1 MKDKNSILNK
11 NIFLAISA
19 LIVIFIFDTF
29 TPRGHLDWVL
39 YIILLLYLSI
49 RINKTQIIIIGV
61 ASIVFLFLGF
71 FLSPEGI
78 KYSFALYNRFVG
90 VVVLSIIIWVAMR
103 LKSDNEKILETLKE
117 KETLIKE
124 THHRIKN
131 NLQLIISLLNLQT
144 LQTDDKQIHFHL
156 NESKNRIK
164 SISLIH
170 EKLHS
175 SKSLSD
181 VNIKEYLTELIQELV
196 KTYNTYSV
204 KIDLNLEIE
213 SLEINSKT
221 AISIGLIVNELCTN
235 SLKYA
240 FVNRTDGI
248 ISLCLKNEKRELRKL
263 VYSDNGVGLPKDF
276 DFSQTNTLGM
286 QLLRSFVGQI
296 NGRMKINQQ
305 NGLEYVFTFPG
316 NTEIDYE

>member
-240 FVNRTDGI
+240 FINRTDGI
-248 ISLCLKNEKRELRKL
+248 ISLCLN
-263 VYSDNGVGLPKDF
+263 
-276 DFSQTNTLGM
+276 
-286 QLLRSFVGQI
+286 
-296 NGRMKINQQ
+296 
-305 NGLEYVFTFPG
+305 LENWYIAITAWGF
-316 NTEIDYE
+316 

>member
-11 NIFLAISA
+11 NIFLAILSV
-19 LIVIFIFDTF
+19 IVIFIFDTF
-29 TPRGHLDWVL
+29 TPRGHLDWVF

-49 RINKTQIIIIGV
+49 RINKKQIVIVGI

-78 KYSFALYNRFVG
+78 DYKFALYNRFVG
-90 VVVLSIIIWVAMR
+90 TAVLSIIIWVAMR
-103 LKSDNEKILETLKE
+103 LKSDNEKILEALNE

-131 NLQLIISLLNLQT
+131 NLQLVISLLNLQT
-144 LQTDDKQIHFHL
+144 MQTDDEQIHFHL

-170 EKLHS
+170 EKLYS

-181 VNIKEYLTELIQELV
+181 VNIKEYITELIQELV

-204 KIDLNLEIE
+204 NIELKLDIDA
-213 SLEINSKT
+213 LEINTKT
-221 AISIGLIVNELCTN
+221 AINIGLIVNEICTN

-240 FVNRTDGI
+240 FVNRTNGV
-248 ISLCLKNEKRELRKL
+248 ISLNLKDEKGKITKL
-263 VYSDNGVGLPKDF
+263 VYSDDGVGLPKNY

-286 QLLRSFVGQI
+286 QLLKSFVGQI
-296 NGRMKINQQ
+296 NGTMKINQHD
-305 NGLEYVFTFPG
+305 GLEYIFNFPQKVDDDF
-316 NTEIDYE
+316 E

>member
-1 MKDKNSILNK
+1 MNDNSSIFNRSL
-11 NIFLAISA
+11 FLAIIA

-29 TPRGHLDWVL
+29 TPKGHLDWVF
-39 YIILLLYLSI
+39 YIILLLYLSV
-49 RINKTQIIIIGV
+49 RINKKQILIVGV
-61 ASIVFLFLGF
+61 FSIVFLFLGF

-78 KYSFALYNRFVG
+78 DYNFALYNRFVG
-90 VVVLSIIIWVAMR
+90 TAVLSIIIWVAMR
-103 LKSDNEKILETLKE
+103 LKSDNEKILEALKE
-117 KETLIKE
+117 KEVLIKE

-131 NLQLIISLLNLQT
+131 NLQLVTSLLNLQAF
-144 LQTDDKQIHFHL
+144 QTDDEQIHFHL

-181 VNIKEYLTELIQELV
+181 INIKEYITELIQELV

-204 KIDLNLEIE
+204 GIE
-213 SLEINSKT
+213 LKLDIENIEINSKT
-221 AISIGLIVNELCTN
+221 AINIGLIVNELCTN

-240 FVNRTDGI
+240 FIKRSSGI
-248 ISLCLKNEKRELRKL
+248 ISLTLKDERGVITKL
-263 VYSDNGVGLPKDF
+263 VYSDDGVGLPKNFNIDK
-276 DFSQTNTLGM
+276 TNTLGM
-286 QLLRSFVGQI
+286 QLLKSFVKQL

-305 NGLEYVFTFPG
+305 NGLEYVFTFPR
-316 NTEIDYE
+316 NFEDEFE